1 MNPQFKK
8 ILFASD
14 LSIEMEQVFEYS
26 LSFSTFYKAEVIIL
40 HVLEEGDSSS
50 EKMTRAI
57 FGEDY
62 YQDLKSRHK
71 TSAQNVLIGKR
82 SDALR
87 IKKRISGFFREAF
100 DGSETEPPIEK
111 ILVAESP
118 SVANEIVS
126 TAVDENCDLI
136 IMGCKQKGLL
146 AQAMGDKLVR
156 KVLRRTSVPV
166 FVVPLSE
173 S

>member
-1 MNPQFKK
+1 MNPQFKR

-40 HVLEEGDSSS
+40 HVLEEGDTSS

-57 FGEDY
+57 FGKDY

-71 TSAQNVLIGKR
+71 TSAQNILIGKR

-87 IKKRISGFFREAF
+87 IKNRISGFFREAF

-118 SVANEIVS
+118 SVATEIVS

-156 KVLRRTSVPV
+156 KVLKRTSVPV